1 MTKLFTKFSGTGNI
15 LSDKECDE
23 LAKRITTLTEQLR
36 DVRANFDIVTD
47 ERAIDALIY
56 EENAILC
63 RIEALHHEAKE
74 RGITVQLYQR

>member
-1 MTKLFTKFSGTGNI
+1 MMRLFTKHIKMSNI

-23 LAKRITTLTEQLR
+23 LAKRITSLTEQLR

-56 EENAILC
+56 EENSLLC
-63 RIEALHHEAKE
+63 QIEALRHEAKE
-74 RGITVQLYQR
+74 RGISVQFYQR